1 LSTFSFPSIS
11 ATIFALCFYEMKI
24 TRALIS
30 VSDKSGI
37 AEFAEFLHSKGV
49 ELVST
54 GGTAKLLRE
63 KGMEVKD
70 VSEITNFPEM
80 LDGRVKTLHPA
91 VHGGILYVRGND
103 EHEKTIEEHKIGAID
118 LVVVNLYP
126 FEQTVAKG
134 APDDVIIENIDIG
147 GPSMLRSAAKNFA
160 SVTVICDPA
169 DLEAVTK
176 EIEKSGGTTP
186 ETRRYL
192 AGKVF
197 ERTAKYDAA
206 IAKYFHPDFSPGFKT
221 KIMDLKYGEN
231 PHQSAELYKAEKEI
245 SPSVVTAKQLQ
256 GKQMGYC
263 NILDADAALNLVLE
277 FDDPAAVI
285 IKHATPCGTAIG
297 KNIEEAFQKALEC
310 DPLSAF
316 GGIVALNCAPSK
328 ELAEEMNKTFF
339 EVIIAPEF
347 PEEAKEVYS
356 KKQNLR
362 LLETGA
368 MRKLL
373 KTFLFRS
380 VTGGFLRQDNDDID
394 LTRDDLKM
402 VVGSPNPNE
411 IDDLLFA
418 WKVCKHVKSN
428 AIVLVKNGQTVGL
441 GGGQTS
447 RVGAAKIAIEQ
458 AGEKAKGAIAASDAF
473 FPFPDGV
480 EQLAKAGVSSIIQ
493 PGGSKNDEAVF
504 ETAKKL
510 GVNMVLTGV
519 RAFKH

>member
-1 LSTFSFPSIS
+1 
-11 ATIFALCFYEMKI
+11 MKI
-24 TRALIS
+24 IRALLS

-37 AEFAEFLHSKGV
+37 VAFAEFLHSKGV

-63 KGMEVKD
+63 KGLPVKD
-70 VSEITNFPEM
+70 ISEITNFPEM

-91 VHGGILYVRGND
+91 VHGGILYIRGND
-103 EHEKTIEEHKIGAID
+103 EHEKIVEEHKIGAID

-126 FEQTVAKG
+126 FEETVAKG
-134 APDDVIIENIDIG
+134 APDEVVIENIDIG

-160 SVTVICDPA
+160 AVTVVADPD
-169 DLEAVTK
+169 DLEIVTE
-176 EIEKSGGTTP
+176 EIEENGETTLK
-186 ETRRYL
+186 TRRYL

-221 KIMDLKYGEN
+221 KIMELKYGEN
-231 PHQSAELYKAEKEI
+231 PHQTAELYKGREEI
-245 SPSVVTAKQLQ
+245 SPSIVESKQLQ

-277 FDDPAAVI
+277 FESPAAVI
-285 IKHATPCGTAIG
+285 IKHATPCGTATG
-297 KNIEEAFQKALEC
+297 KNIEEAFAKALAC

-316 GGIVALNCAPSK
+316 GGIVALNRPPSK
-328 ELAEEMNKTFF
+328 QLAEEMSKTFF

-347 PEEAKEVYS
+347 PEEAKEIYS
-356 KKQNLR
+356 KKVNLR
-362 LLETGA
+362 LLETSPMQKPMG
-368 MRKLL
+368 
-373 KTFLFRS
+373 TFDFRS
-380 VTGGFLRQDNDDID
+380 VTGGFLRQDTDNAM
-394 LTRDDLKM
+394 LTKSDLKTA
-402 VVGSPNPNE
+402 VGSPNADE
-411 IDDLLFA
+411 ISDLLFA
-418 WKVCKHVKSN
+418 WKMCKHVKSN
-428 AIVLVKNGQTVGL
+428 AIVLVKNRQTIGI

-458 AGEKAKGAIAASDAF
+458 AGEKAQDSVAASDAF

-480 EQLAKAGVSSIIQ
+480 EQLASAGVSSIIQ

-504 ETAKKL
+504 ETAKNL
-510 GVNMVLTGV
+510 GVNMVLTGM

>member
-1 LSTFSFPSIS
+1 
-11 ATIFALCFYEMKI
+11 MNI
-24 TRALIS
+24 TRALLS
-30 VSDKSGI
+30 VSNKTGI
-37 AEFAEFLHSKGV
+37 VEFGEFLHTKGV

-63 KGMEVKD
+63 KGLPVKD
-70 VSEITNFPEM
+70 ISEITNFPEM

-103 EHEKTIEEHKIGAID
+103 EHEKTVEEHKIGAID

-126 FEQTVAKG
+126 FEETVAKG
-134 APDDVIIENIDIG
+134 APDDIVIENIDIG

-160 SVTVICDPA
+160 SVTVVCDPA
-169 DLEAVTK
+169 DLEIVLEEMNET
-176 EIEKSGGTTP
+176 GGTKA

-192 AGKVF
+192 AEKVF
-197 ERTAKYDAA
+197 QRTAKYDSA
-206 IAKYFHPDFSPGFKT
+206 IAQYFSSDKTQNIPLASPFPKGEKL
-221 KIMDLKYGEN
+221 MDLKYGEN
-231 PHQSAELYKAEKEI
+231 PHQKAEFYRGEEQVF
-245 SPSVVTAKQLQ
+245 PSITESKQLQ
-256 GKQMGYC
+256 GKHMGYC

-277 FDDPAAVI
+277 FDEPTAVI
-285 IKHATPCGTAIG
+285 IKHATPCGVALGI
-297 KNIEEAFQKALEC
+297 NIEEAFQKALEC

-316 GGIVALNCAPSK
+316 GGIVALNRPPSK
-328 ELAEEMNKTFF
+328 KLAEEMGKIFF

-347 PEEAKEVYS
+347 PEEAIGVYS

-362 LLETGA
+362 LLET
-368 MRKLL
+368 RKMHKPMGLSDL
-373 KTFLFRS
+373 RS
-380 VTGGFLRQDNDDID
+380 VTGGFLRQDKDEAEITKDG
-394 LTRDDLKM
+394 LKI
-402 VVGSPNPNE
+402 VVGSPGAKE
-411 IDDLLFA
+411 IDDMMFA

-428 AIVLVKNGQTVGL
+428 AIVLVKNGQTVGI

-458 AGEKAKGAIAASDAF
+458 AREKAHGSVAASDAF

-480 EQLAKAGVSSIIQ
+480 EQLAIAGVSSVIQ

-510 GVNMVLTGV
+510 GVNMILTGM
-519 RAFKH
+519 RAFRH